1 VPSQHRILDARRDAF
16 GDDSAVRVVSW
27 NLNFRGVGG
36 ARSEGALLRELDPD
50 LILLQE
56 VNLGSAGILRQTAG
70 VDWLICAAELRVGS
84 PDDRRVRSRGVAIAG
99 RGPAPRRAWVPEDV
113 PLPERILLAET
124 TIDGHELL
132 AVSYH
137 APPGVSWGITKPRQA
152 VAFARW
158 LSARQGPVLLGA
170 DANTPQ
176 IDAADFAAT
185 RTHWH
190 TGSRHLNG
198 EPGDDLLFGP
208 GKIHP
213 LEDGLRRWLADH
225 PDEVAASTDHS
236 ASPLAITHRTGKRRN
251 SPGTGRRFDSI
262 WITGHWTVRH
272 IAHLYD
278 EGIAAGSD
286 HAVVVADLTGA

>member
-1 VPSQHRILDARRDAF
+1 MRVAACS
-16 GDDSAVRVVSW
+16 GDDSVVRVVSW
-27 NLNFRGVGG
+27 NLNFRAAGG
-36 ARSEGALLRELDPD
+36 ASSQGVLLRDLGPD

-56 VNLGSAGILRQTAG
+56 VNLGSAEILRQAAG
-70 VDWLICAAELRVGS
+70 VDWLICAADLRVRS
-84 PDDRRVRSRGVAIAG
+84 ADDRPVRSRGVAIAG

-113 PLPERILLAET
+113 PLPERILVAET
-124 TIDGHELL
+124 TVDDRDLT

-158 LSARQGPVLLGA
+158 LSAQQGPVLMGA
-170 DANTPQ
+170 DANTPL

-208 GKIHP
+208 AKIHP
-213 LEDGLRRWLADH
+213 LEDGLRRWLADQ
-225 PDEVAASTDHS
+225 PDEAAARADHPVG
-236 ASPLAITHRTGKRRN
+236 PLAITHRTGKRRD

-272 IAHLYD
+272 VAHLYD

-286 HAVVVADLTGA
+286 HAAVVADLTDA